1 MIHCEVCLICTNVI
15 LQQILFHE
23 CLRESS
29 SGRAAYNIYLG
40 KHNEHLG
47 RSPFSCADSPAIVPS
62 PENVNHAGLSVSSW
76 YKKAIIPIFVNG
88 VFINFIESLQKLAC
102 SLQTMKIVGPLSS
115 TFYCD
120 IIFDSKAINLGTE
133 VYQDTLYGTVP
144 PIKAEEAKTSCENGY
159 KEMLQTMILDFAE
172 KRRSWIKQA
181 EVYMLQFLDIVVAV
195 PIAVFYLTQDGTSD
209 DVKQRTALVLKYV
222 SSCNNCLSM
231 SKETG
236 QPPECR
242 WFCHL
247 CMRYKRV
254 CDNHAGM

>member
-1 MIHCEVCLICTNVI
+1 M
-15 LQQILFHE
+15 
-23 CLRESS
+23 
-29 SGRAAYNIYLG
+29 G

-47 RSPFSCADSPAIVPS
+47 RSPFSFADSPAIVPS

-120 IIFDSKAINLGTE
+120 IIFDSKAINPGTE

-144 PIKAEEAKTSCENGY
+144 PIKAEEAKTLCENGY

-172 KRRSWIKQA
+172 RDAHGSNRLKFIC
-181 EVYMLQFLDIVVAV
+181 YNFLILLLL
-195 PIAVFYLTQDGTSD
+195 Y
-209 DVKQRTALVLKYV
+209 
-222 SSCNNCLSM
+222 
-231 SKETG
+231 
-236 QPPECR
+236 
-242 WFCHL
+242 
-247 CMRYKRV
+247 
-254 CDNHAGM
+254 

>member
-1 MIHCEVCLICTNVI
+1 M
-15 LQQILFHE
+15 
-23 CLRESS
+23 RK
-29 SGRAAYNIYLG
+29 Y
-40 KHNEHLG
+40 
-47 RSPFSCADSPAIVPS
+47 
-62 PENVNHAGLSVSSW
+62 
-76 YKKAIIPIFVNG
+76 
-88 VFINFIESLQKLAC
+88 
-102 SLQTMKIVGPLSS
+102 
-115 TFYCD
+115 
-120 IIFDSKAINLGTE
+120 
-133 VYQDTLYGTVP
+133 
-144 PIKAEEAKTSCENGY
+144 GY

-209 DVKQRTALVLKYV
+209 DVRQRTALVLKYV

-242 WFCHL
+242 WFCRL

-254 CDNHAGM
+254 CDNHAGMYTEWLYDLRLC